1 MATNQLTTGTG
12 SGVQS
17 TTQTPQ
23 SAGQGATGGTQSS
36 NVQPGTATALLSSPG
51 GLPLQGTKL
60 TTVSLN
66 AATPATVA
74 SVSPATSPPKH
85 HVNTA
90 LFGFSALLL
99 AVAVVLFWATSRS
112 VKNTTQY

>member
-17 TTQTPQ
+17 TAQTPQ
-23 SAGQGATGGTQSS
+23 SASQGTTGGTQSS
-36 NVQPGTATALLSSPG
+36 SVQPGTATALLSSPG

-74 SVSPATSPPKH
+74 SVSPAAALPKH

-99 AVAVVLFWATSRS
+99 VVAIVLFWTANRS